1 MKTLFFK
8 GKDSFSRGTNSEP
21 PSLYIKIH
29 LLMETRKKIIAATI
43 SQYLN
48 QTSQV
53 EKYLFPF
60 KSDN

>member
-1 MKTLFFK
+1 
-8 GKDSFSRGTNSEP
+8 
-21 PSLYIKIH
+21 
-29 LLMETRKKIIAATI
+29 METRKKIIPATI